1 MNIKLFSLAKGEPA
15 LFANDK
21 KLISDCANIFTSEQV
36 KFSNFVSPKRM
47 FLAVSQALRSADCII
62 IGVQSQ
68 LYNSIKKTLCSALEI
83 ETEQKEYIYSELVT
97 LFEKGRISDAALI
110 NNSTF
115 PVKAN
120 IFATNDMLCCGYA
133 ISSGSQSIVVLPLDS
148 IRTSDVVFGSLYK
161 YLSQE
166 AQIEQAAELAKIR
179 RFRATER
186 LVSLLNKSKTSLAVA
201 NLNGVDLIRESVDF
215 VSENNTAFR
224 FGNDIETRSPM
235 QPVKDYMALSA
246 QNTRVETKS
255 DYAIGVS
262 SVFAESNNEDNM
274 FIYIAV
280 ADKNETVVTKIFAT
294 DEENS
299 DELICVGVQNAIQ
312 LAGNH
317 IVEKMN
323 ALNSKSAKASKKLR
337 QNLITAIAFAIGGST
352 ALCAILALLLGN

>member
-1 MNIKLFSLAKGEPA
+1 
-15 LFANDK
+15 
-21 KLISDCANIFTSEQV
+21 
-36 KFSNFVSPKRM
+36 
-47 FLAVSQALRSADCII
+47 
-62 IGVQSQ
+62 
-68 LYNSIKKTLCSALEI
+68 
-83 ETEQKEYIYSELVT
+83 
-97 LFEKGRISDAALI
+97 
-110 NNSTF
+110 
-115 PVKAN
+115 
-120 IFATNDMLCCGYA
+120 
-133 ISSGSQSIVVLPLDS
+133 VLPLDS

-166 AQIEQAAELAKIR
+166 TQIEQAAELAKIR

-186 LVSLLNKSKTSLAVA
+186 LVSLLNKSKTTLAVA